1 MEKVPRLLS
10 LVGEVPRVLP
20 YWSQFG
26 AQGDPVR
33 SQFDGKS
40 AQGPEN
46 LASLQLNL
54 ASWKKIDKLIFW
66 QKLQGNVGL
75 GSKKGWALPFSR
87 AC

>member
-1 MEKVPRLLS
+1 MEKVPRVLS

-54 ASWKKIDKLIFW
+54 AS
-66 QKLQGNVGL
+66 
-75 GSKKGWALPFSR
+75 
-87 AC
+87 